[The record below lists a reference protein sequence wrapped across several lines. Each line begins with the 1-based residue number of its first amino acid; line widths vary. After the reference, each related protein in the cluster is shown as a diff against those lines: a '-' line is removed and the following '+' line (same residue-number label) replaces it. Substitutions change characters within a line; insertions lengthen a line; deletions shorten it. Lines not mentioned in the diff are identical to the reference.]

1 MSKRKLSKQQKSRI
15 EENQRRELKEDGSE
29 DQSAKENCN
38 GRVVSHYGQH
48 LDMETLDPDSPRRII
63 RCSQRAN
70 LPSLVTGDL
79 VVWEED
85 DSGAGVILARGRRN
99 NAFGRH
105 DSNGVLKP
113 AAANIDRVLVVFAS
127 EPIPHLNLI
136 DRYLVAI
143 ENLDLQP
150 LLILNKTDLLG
161 TDNKAELDNILSI
174 YEEIGYKPHRVSA
187 LSGMGIAELRAELQ
201 GLTTVL
207 VGQSGVGK
215 SSLLNYIGGEEL
227 MEVGG
232 LSEARNKGTHT
243 TTTSKLFHLAN
254 FDLIDSPG
262 IREFN
267 LDFVSSESVFD
278 GFVEFAPFKGLCK
291 FRDCAHQSE
300 PGCALLAAVEE
311 GKVRQCRL
319 DSYYRI
325 LNPDE

>member
-1 MSKRKLSKQQKSRI
+1 M
-15 EENQRRELKEDGSE
+15 
-29 DQSAKENCN
+29 
-38 GRVVSHYGQH
+38 
-48 LDMETLDPDSPRRII
+48 
-63 RCSQRAN
+63 
-70 LPSLVTGDL
+70 
-79 VVWEED
+79 
-85 DSGAGVILARGRRN
+85 
-99 NAFGRH
+99 
-105 DSNGVLKP
+105 
-113 AAANIDRVLVVFAS
+113 
-127 EPIPHLNLI
+127 
-136 DRYLVAI
+136 
-143 ENLDLQP
+143 
-150 LLILNKTDLLG
+150 ILNKTDLLG

-291 FRDCAHQSE
+291 LRDCAHQSE